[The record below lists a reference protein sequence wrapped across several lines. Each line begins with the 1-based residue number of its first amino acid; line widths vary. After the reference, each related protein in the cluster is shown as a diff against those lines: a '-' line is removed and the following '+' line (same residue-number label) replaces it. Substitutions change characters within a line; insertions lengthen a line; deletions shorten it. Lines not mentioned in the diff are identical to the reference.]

1 MGLRFDE
8 KLMVQVAQMYYIDGM
23 TQSDIAKQFGLSRSS
38 ICMMLSDAREYGIVE
53 INIKHPKKYNN
64 QLSEEIMGIYS
75 NLNKCFVVPTSV
87 TSINMLTKI
96 IASQGAYIAEEEI
109 SSNQTIGV
117 AWGLTTF
124 EFMSSFI
131 NSNDLSNIEVVPLIG
146 GTNRMSS
153 EYQLNEMVRQFAE
166 KLQGTSSFIHAPA
179 YAESVNDRELYMK
192 SQSMQS
198 IREKWANLDIAIVSV
213 GSMPEYY
220 DKNVIFDNNTLL
232 DPFVIKELFDQNEVR
247 AVGDICG
254 RRLNIKG
261 HFLDCDHNQKLIAID
276 SESLANTKN
285 VICIAAGRHK
295 VLSIIG
301 ALRSKTIDVL
311 VTDEATAKSVLAV
324 SSKLEI

>member
-23 TQSDIAKQFGLSRSS
+23 TQSTIAKQFGLSRAS

-53 INIKHPKKYNN
+53 INIKHPKNYNN
-64 QLSEEIMGIYS
+64 ELSEQLMSIYVH
-75 NLNKCFVVPTSV
+75 LNKCFVIPTSV

-109 SSNQTIGV
+109 ASNQTIGV

-131 NSNDLSNIEVVPLIG
+131 NSHDLGNIEVVPLIG

-166 KLQGTSSFIHAPA
+166 KLNGTSSFIHAPA
-179 YAESVNDRELYMK
+179 YAESVKDRELYMK

-198 IREKWANLDIAIVSV
+198 IIEKWSSLDVAVVSV

-220 DKNVIFDNNTLL
+220 DKNIIFDNNALF
-232 DPFVIKELFDQNEVR
+232 DPFVIKEMFHQNEDR

-261 HFLDCDHNQKLIAID
+261 SFLDCEHNQKLIAID
-276 SESLANTKN
+276 GKNLAATKK

-301 ALRSKTIDVL
+301 ALRTKTINML
-311 VTDEATAKSVLAV
+311 VTDEATAKTVLAV
-324 SSKLEI
+324 SSQLEI